1 MSDFTQKL
9 IDSIDMKTEEGFA
22 EALMIAISSLKDKN
36 GLLLRVRLSEDTE
49 EMIDFAMQIARM
61 MLHKEKNT

>member
-1 MSDFTQKL
+1 MSDFTQSM

-36 GLLLRVRLSEDTE
+36 GLLLRVRLSEDPT

-61 MLHKEKNT
+61 MLHKENT